1 MKEAHGSTQ
10 TGHLIMSQI
19 LFSETGVHF
28 FFFQGVMVAHA
39 TLFIVHQKVAEGGDI
54 NSPHDRPL
62 GLYGTKQTINSFLL
76 LQT

>member
-1 MKEAHGSTQ
+1 MGGEQNGERRSEAQ
-10 TGHLIMSQI
+10 TPRFKPHDM
-19 LFSETGVHF
+19 
-28 FFFQGVMVAHA
+28 QGVMVAHA
-39 TLFIVHQKVAEGGDI
+39 TLFIVHQKVAKGGDI

>member
-1 MKEAHGSTQ
+1 
-10 TGHLIMSQI
+10 
-19 LFSETGVHF
+19 
-28 FFFQGVMVAHA
+28 MVAHA
-39 TLFIVHQKVAEGGDI
+39 TLFIVHQKVAKGGDI

>member
-1 MKEAHGSTQ
+1 
-10 TGHLIMSQI
+10 MSQI

-39 TLFIVHQKVAEGGDI
+39 TLFIVHQKVAKGGDI

>member
-1 MKEAHGSTQ
+1 MDPPKQ
-10 TGHLIMSQI
+10 VI
-19 LFSETGVHF
+19 LSCPRFYFQKLESIF

-39 TLFIVHQKVAEGGDI
+39 TLFIVHQKVAKGGDI